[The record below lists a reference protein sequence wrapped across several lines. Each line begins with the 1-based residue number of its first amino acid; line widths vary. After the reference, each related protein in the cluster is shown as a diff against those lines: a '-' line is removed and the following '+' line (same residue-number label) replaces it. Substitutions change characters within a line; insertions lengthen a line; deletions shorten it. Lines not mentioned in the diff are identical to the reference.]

1 MTLLNKLH
9 TFTRDNSP
17 EQLEAWE
24 KLLYEIIKEISLPES
39 LYKRLEGHYKSIA
52 ELLCAPKDPEL
63 SDLMIFPQGS
73 VLTRTLTRALPGSD
87 VDVDAVAFRQQ
98 GTRLTPRQWM
108 DSLLKELTERVRT
121 SGHVKRR
128 KRCVT
133 VKYDDSV
140 LPAHVDVTLAIPT
153 PGNAKADGTGPL
165 EVPDYP
171 SDRWHPTN
179 PKDFAA
185 WVNDVSK
192 TRLPLAQT
200 TVRFAEALAKADV
213 QPMPNH
219 EDSIAFDP
227 LRVAIKLA
235 KRHRDLFAR
244 RNRCEDFQPLSVIIT
259 TLIGKAYL
267 RVAMD
272 LVAGNRQLTLPQA
285 LEAIADQMVLEFDAT
300 VSGSGY
306 WVLRNPRRPDEN
318 FAEKWNSQ
326 PEYAA
331 VFFQWHEE
339 FKRALQL
346 GLLQFAAREQF
357 QSVIEESF
365 GDGPER
371 VAERWL
377 NKAARE
383 NAPMPGLTLAAAQK
397 LRDAE
402 TAASRLLGLSAAEP
416 RRAQQPRDLGRL
428 G

>member
-9 TFTRDNSP
+9 TFARDDSP

-39 LYKRLEGHYKSIA
+39 LYRRLEGHYKSIA
-52 ELLCAPKDPEL
+52 ELLSEPTDAEL
-63 SDLMIFPQGS
+63 SDLVIFPQGS

-87 VDVDAVAFRQQ
+87 VDVDAVAFRPQ

-108 DSLLKELTERVRT
+108 DRLLKELTERVRT
-121 SGHVKRR
+121 AGSVRRR

-133 VKYDDSV
+133 VKYNDSV
-140 LPAHVDVTLAIPT
+140 LPAHVDVTLAVPT
-153 PGNAKADGTGPL
+153 PGNVKTDGTGPL

-192 TRLPLAQT
+192 FRLPLTQS
-200 TVRFAEALAKADV
+200 TVRFAEAVAKADV

-219 EDSIAFDP
+219 DDSIAVDP

-244 RNRCEDFQPLSVIIT
+244 RNRCEDFQPLSVILT

-267 RVAMD
+267 RVAND
-272 LVAGNRQLTLPQA
+272 LIAGKRQLTLPQA
-285 LEAIADQMVLEFDAT
+285 LEAIANQMAHEFDAA
-300 VSGSGY
+300 VPGQ
-306 WVLRNPRRPDEN
+306 WLLLNPRRSDEN

-326 PEYAA
+326 PQYAA
-331 VFFQWHEE
+331 VFFRWHEE
-339 FKRALQL
+339 FKQALQL
-346 GLLQFAAREQF
+346 GLLHFLEREQF

-383 NAPMPGLTLAAAQK
+383 NAPMPGLTAAAAQK

-402 TAASRLLGLSAAEP
+402 TAASRLLGLSATEP
-416 RRAQQPRDLGRL
+416 KRAQQPRDLGRL

>member
-9 TFTRDNSP
+9 ALTRDDSP

-52 ELLCAPKDPEL
+52 DLLSEPKDAEL

-87 VDVDAVAFRQQ
+87 VDVDAVAFRRQ

-108 DSLLKELTERVRT
+108 DKLLVELRERVRT
-121 SGHVKRR
+121 SGYVKRR

-140 LPAHVDVTLAIPT
+140 LPAHVDVTLAVPT
-153 PGNAKADGTGPL
+153 PGNAKTDGTGPL

-171 SDRWHPTN
+171 SDRLHPTN

-192 TRLPLAQT
+192 IRLPLTQK
-200 TVRFAEALAKADV
+200 TVRFAEALAKADI
-213 QPMPNH
+213 QPMPDH
-219 EDSIAFDP
+219 EDSIALDA

-244 RNRCEDFQPLSVIIT
+244 RNHCEDLQPISVIIT

-267 RVAMD
+267 SVAND

-285 LEAIADQMVLEFDAT
+285 LEAIANQMVHEFDET
-300 VSGSGY
+300 VASAGH
-306 WVLRNPRRPDEN
+306 WLLRNPRRPDEN
-318 FAEKWNSQ
+318 FAEKWNKQ

-331 VFFQWHEE
+331 VFFRWHDE

-346 GLLQFAAREQF
+346 GLLQFSAREEF

-365 GDGPER
+365 GDGPVR
-371 VAERWL
+371 VTVRWL
-377 NKAARE
+377 IKAARE
-383 NAPMPGLTLAAAQK
+383 NVPIPGLTPAAAQK
-397 LRDAE
+397 LRDGE
-402 TAASRLLGLSAAEP
+402 TSASRLLGLAASEP